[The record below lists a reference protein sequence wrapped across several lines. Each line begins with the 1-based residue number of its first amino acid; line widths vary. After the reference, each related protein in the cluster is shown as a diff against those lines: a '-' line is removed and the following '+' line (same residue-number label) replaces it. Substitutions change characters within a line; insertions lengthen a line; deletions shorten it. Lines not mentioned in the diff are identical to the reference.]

1 MAFGTIVNVTFS
13 YLVKGKD
20 VTFTTTYRFTGV
32 DWRFSWD
39 FGDGSTATGFS
50 AMHTYAKPGTY
61 KVVFTGVSP
70 DGRILTSTSDVTI
83 TADTAP
89 GPPTV
94 TTGRGTVGDSPAP
107 TPKTTAVTGTDNDA
121 SGILS
126 LFDNLFSSYEKEP
139 ARLREIIKETISG
152 LSIAASVLSFI
163 PFTNNFGGALASVLI
178 HGLIEP
184 FRRRAYD
191 ASIDL
196 ALRPIMPD
204 LDLNARILVSG
215 IEIGALSE
223 KDLTE
228 ELARSGV
235 RDPAINLA
243 LQVARVK
250 RFDVETKDDIALI
263 RSYQRDIHTAVINT
277 LQDAEKDII
286 GDLKRRRTEV
296 LAELRKVRA

>member
-1 MAFGTIVNVTFS
+1 MSNLPPIDIGFN
-13 YLVKGKD
+13 YLVKGLA
-20 VTFTTTYRFTGV
+20 VTFSVIPAGTYKGFQL
-32 DWRFSWD
+32 SWD
-39 FGDGSTATGFS
+39 FGDKTTGNGENVT
-50 AMHTYAKPGTY
+50 HTYAAAGTY
-61 KVVFTGVSP
+61 LVVLNGLGLGGSA
-70 DGRILTSTSDVTI
+70 GGSSAHVTV
-83 TADTAP
+83 TAP
-89 GPPTV
+89 PITGPPTV
-94 TTGRGTVGDSPAP
+94 TTGSGSLGT
-107 TPKTTAVTGTDNDA
+107 TPEQQGVTRQVTGTTNDA
-121 SGILS
+121 SGILG

-263 RSYQRDIHTAVINT
+263 RSYQRDINTAAINT